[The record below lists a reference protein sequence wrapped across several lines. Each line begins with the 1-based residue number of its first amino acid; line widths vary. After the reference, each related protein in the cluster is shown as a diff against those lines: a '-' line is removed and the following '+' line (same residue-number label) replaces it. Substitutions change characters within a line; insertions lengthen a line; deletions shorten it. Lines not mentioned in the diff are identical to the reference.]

1 MIPGIV
7 AFSAHYF
14 WFLLQIG
21 CHCFTKTLRN
31 IKSDHRTNALLFFID
46 NEIHCFHVNVK
57 QLCRLYV
64 TLSSLAYIGFYASK
78 DLLNCLI
85 VPSGQVPLTL
95 MWGLH
100 LFHLLGLALH
110 VGLTVCSNWT
120 KTSEAMKVWAPPSS
134 EDLQTQDADEPP
146 LANEDTGDRTIAEH
160 DPTPLY
166 INDFKP
172 VYFANLCSLCFKGPL
187 DRYYDSHIMIRLTHH
202 DRMAACN
209 WQFEEFTIEDMI
221 LLAAL
226 AYQPTEE
233 LQTEIDHFYLS
244 KANRSRMMRIDT
256 KHSQFQSHGYGNV
269 TYFTLVTPH
278 TIIVSIRGT
287 KLLYECQRQSEK
299 TVQEPVLYTTNH
311 TKTEK
316 NSSIIPRQ
324 TLIHSCRPLTRW
336 WSSEASWCSN
346 AK

>member
-120 KTSEAMKVWAPPSS
+120 KTSEAMKAFIHF
-134 EDLQTQDADEPP
+134 
-146 LANEDTGDRTIAEH
+146 G
-160 DPTPLY
+160 
-166 INDFKP
+166 
-172 VYFANLCSLCFKGPL
+172 
-187 DRYYDSHIMIRLTHH
+187 
-202 DRMAACN
+202 
-209 WQFEEFTIEDMI
+209 
-221 LLAAL
+221 AL
-226 AYQPTEE
+226 
-233 LQTEIDHFYLS
+233 S
-244 KANRSRMMRIDT
+244 
-256 KHSQFQSHGYGNV
+256 
-269 TYFTLVTPH
+269 
-278 TIIVSIRGT
+278 
-287 KLLYECQRQSEK
+287 QRQSEK
-299 TVQEPVLYTTNH
+299 IVQEPLLYTTNH

>member
-146 LANEDTGDRTIAEH
+146 LANEDTGDRTIAAFIH
-160 DPTPLY
+160 
-166 INDFKP
+166 F
-172 VYFANLCSLCFKGPL
+172 G
-187 DRYYDSHIMIRLTHH
+187 
-202 DRMAACN
+202 
-209 WQFEEFTIEDMI
+209 
-221 LLAAL
+221 AL
-226 AYQPTEE
+226 
-233 LQTEIDHFYLS
+233 S
-244 KANRSRMMRIDT
+244 
-256 KHSQFQSHGYGNV
+256 
-269 TYFTLVTPH
+269 
-278 TIIVSIRGT
+278 
-287 KLLYECQRQSEK
+287 QRQSEK
-299 TVQEPVLYTTNH
+299 IVQEPLLYTTNH